1 MNEEVREFGNIG
13 NEKKKEMI
21 ISELLEI
28 GLDI

>member
-1 MNEEVREFGNIG
+1 VNEEVREFGNIG